1 MSLLKKKSRFL
12 FLLLIIFPGL
22 FYMSVSCQ
30 ESEFDVI
37 IRNGSVIDG
46 TGGPALQADLG
57 IKGGRISEIGNLETR
72 TATRIIDAGGLT
84 VAPGFIDLHTHAER
98 KILEFPSVENYIRQ
112 GVTTIVGGNCGGSP
126 YPIGDFLEKVEE
138 TGIALNLT
146 LLVGHNTV
154 RREVMGRENR
164 YATAEELQ
172 EMQSLVQK
180 AMQDGAFGMSTG
192 LKYIPGAYSNTEEVV
207 ALSKVVSKH
216 GGFYATHMREEGIGL
231 LDAVEEA
238 LNIGRQAGLP
248 VHISHHKAVGKSMWG
263 SSVKT
268 LKMVDEAVEDGMDVT
283 VDQYPYTATS
293 TGLTVLFPAWSL
305 EGGEEKIKKRLED
318 ATLRA
323 RIKEGIVHNILY
335 DRGGGDPATIVIS
348 SYPSD
353 SALEGKNL
361 AEITKMRGNEPT
373 PENAAETL
381 MDLYHAGGGRG
392 IYHCLVEEDVVRI
405 MKHPFVMH
413 ASDGATIEFGKAKP
427 HPRSYGTYPRVL
439 GRYVREQKVLSLE
452 EAVRKMTSLPAKRLG
467 LKDRG
472 VLKKGMWADIVIFDS
487 QKVIDRAT
495 WTEPHQYPEGI
506 PFVLVNGLVVI
517 DESNRTGEFPGKV
530 LHGAASEQTISE
542 K

>member
-1 MSLLKKKSRFL
+1 MSLLKRKSRFL

-180 AMQDGAFGMSTG
+180 AMQDGAFGMSM
-192 LKYIPGAYSNTEEVV
+192 
-207 ALSKVVSKH
+207 
-216 GGFYATHMREEGIGL
+216 MR
-231 LDAVEEA
+231 
-238 LNIGRQAGLP
+238 
-248 VHISHHKAVGKSMWG
+248 
-263 SSVKT
+263 
-268 LKMVDEAVEDGMDVT
+268 
-283 VDQYPYTATS
+283 TS
-293 TGLTVLFPAWSL
+293 
-305 EGGEEKIKKRLED
+305 
-318 ATLRA
+318 
-323 RIKEGIVHNILY
+323 Y
-335 DRGGGDPATIVIS
+335 
-348 SYPSD
+348 
-353 SALEGKNL
+353 
-361 AEITKMRGNEPT
+361 
-373 PENAAETL
+373 
-381 MDLYHAGGGRG
+381 
-392 IYHCLVEEDVVRI
+392 
-405 MKHPFVMH
+405 
-413 ASDGATIEFGKAKP
+413 
-427 HPRSYGTYPRVL
+427 
-439 GRYVREQKVLSLE
+439 
-452 EAVRKMTSLPAKRLG
+452 
-467 LKDRG
+467 
-472 VLKKGMWADIVIFDS
+472 
-487 QKVIDRAT
+487 
-495 WTEPHQYPEGI
+495 
-506 PFVLVNGLVVI
+506 
-517 DESNRTGEFPGKV
+517 
-530 LHGAASEQTISE
+530 
-542 K
+542 

>member
-1 MSLLKKKSRFL
+1 MSLLKRKSRFL
-12 FLLLIIFPGL
+12 FLLLIFPGL
-22 FYMSVSCQ
+22 FFMSISCQ
-30 ESEFDVI
+30 ESELDFVI
-37 IRNGSVIDG
+37 KNGSVIDG
-46 TGGPALQADLG
+46 TGSPAFQADLG
-57 IKGGRISEIGNLETR
+57 IKDGRISEIGDLETR
-72 TATRIIDAGGLT
+72 AAARIIDARGLT

-98 KILEFPSVENYIRQ
+98 KILQLPSVENYIRQ

-126 YPIGDFLEKVEE
+126 YPIGDFLQKVEA
-138 TGIALNLT
+138 TDIALNLT

-164 YATAEELQ
+164 YATAEKLQ
-172 EMQSLVQK
+172 EMQGLVEQ

-207 ALSKVVSKH
+207 ALSKVVGKY

-263 SSVKT
+263 NSVKT
-268 LKMVDEAVEDGMDVT
+268 LKMVDEAVGEGMDVT

-305 EGGEEKIKKRLED
+305 EGGEEKIKERLED

-323 RIKEGIVHNILY
+323 KIKVGIVQNILY

-348 SYPSD
+348 SYPTD
-353 SALEGKNL
+353 PALEGKNL

-381 MDLYHAGGGRG
+381 MDLHYAGGGRG
-392 IYHCLVEEDVVRI
+392 IYHCLVEEDVIRI
-405 MKHPFVMH
+405 MKHPLVMH
-413 ASDGATIEFGKAKP
+413 ASDGATIEFSKAKP

-439 GRYVREQKVLSLE
+439 GRYVREQKILSLE
-452 EAVRKMTSLPAKRLG
+452 ESVRKMTSLPAKRLG

-487 QKVIDRAT
+487 GKVIDRAT

-506 PFVLVNGLVVI
+506 LFVLVNGEPVI
-517 DESNRTGEFPGKV
+517 DNEERTAMYPGRV
-530 LHGAASEQTISE
+530 LRHR
-542 K
+542 